1 MPINKN
7 VSASDYTTYL
17 KQKATVVNRKYTDV
31 TPAGVLNSQLRASQ
45 ISQTQTPNLTVL
57 TQPTVKSPPAQ
68 TRNYYTA
75 RSTIT
80 W

>member
-1 MPINKN
+1 MPINQN

-31 TPAGVLNSQLRASQ
+31 TPAGVLNSHLRASE

-57 TQPTVKSPPAQ
+57 AQPTVKSPPAQ